1 MNFPDYQVEA
11 IDSAT
16 WLIKDQINSIVYLL
30 EGETK
35 ALLLDTGSG
44 VYKLRPVVEALTQKP
59 VVVVNTHYHG
69 DHTGANY
76 EFDRMMISEE
86 DRYYLEYP
94 NDVCISTEFLRR
106 LVPMVYGVEADA
118 KDCRLFDEPRRTQFH
133 RSPFCIP
140 TTKSTWGTGCW
151 RCSPSPATRRA
162 ASCCWNRGAASSIP
176 AIPVVPPTGFC
187 CILNPNARWRIS
199 AGAWKPLPPAAE
211 NLPASIPV
219 ITATP
224 CRFPTWRTSSPVA
237 GASRTD
243 PSLGCPPPGGRGFWK
258 RVLARR
264 WSSICRSASTG
275 HSLAANPITSPSP
288 ATQKRRACF

>member
-86 DRYYLEYP
+86 DRYYLEHP

-118 KDCRLFDEPRRTQFH
+118 KDCRLFDEPRRTQFPPVAVLH
-133 RSPFCIP
+133 PHDQIDLGNRVLEVLPIP
-140 TTKSTWGTGCW
+140 GHTKGSIMLLEPGRGILY
-151 RCSPSPATRRA
+151 SGD
-162 ASCCWNRGAASSIP
+162 SCCSTHGVLLHFEPECAVEDFRRGLEAIAARRGEF
-176 AIPVVPPTGFC
+176 T
-187 CILNPNARWRIS
+187 RIYP
-199 AGAWKPLPPAAE
+199 GHHRYPLPVSYLEDFIACCRGIEDGSIVGVPSSRGEGVLEARFGQALVIY
-211 NLPASIPV
+211 LPQRIHRAQ
-219 ITATP
+219 
-224 CRFPTWRTSSPVA
+224 
-237 GASRTD
+237 
-243 PSLGCPPPGGRGFWK
+243 LGR
-258 RVLARR
+258 
-264 WSSICRSASTG
+264 
-275 HSLAANPITSPSP
+275 
-288 ATQKRRACF
+288 